1 MQQAGLGSVKEAGP
15 LGRRDEARGEA
26 LDEWAVNAAVFYSL
40 VHEAEDLAGISPE
53 MTGTAARVEGEVGEA
68 GEGRIWGCG
77 CRIWVRDAEGHRIPA
92 SGGAL
97 RQRGR

>member
-40 VHEAEDLAGISPE
+40 VHEAEDIG
-53 MTGTAARVEGEVGEA
+53 
-68 GEGRIWGCG
+68 GR
-77 CRIWVRDAEGHRIPA
+77 RQSS
-92 SGGAL
+92 SGGWRIRRAM
-97 RQRGR
+97 QQGKQEPSTSSSSWMQARGGAGFVGRGGRS